1 MNIDD
6 VSKNDMYIAEN
17 ENLSGATGSKGTTAS
32 GSPGAGG
39 QKDRDNIQSTVEFI
53 IQLALKGF
61 RKEI

>member
-39 QKDRDNIQSTVEFI
+39 
-53 IQLALKGF
+53 
-61 RKEI
+61 